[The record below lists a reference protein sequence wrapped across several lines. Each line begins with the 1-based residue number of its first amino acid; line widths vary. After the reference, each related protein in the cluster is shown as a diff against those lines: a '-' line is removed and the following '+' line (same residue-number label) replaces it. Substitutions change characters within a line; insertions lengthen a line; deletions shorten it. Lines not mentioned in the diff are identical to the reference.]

1 MALLKVLQNM
11 PGLRHENHG
20 FTEAYGVFASSVA
33 FEAPRDG
40 MDVSGQRFKQDRRP
54 RLKQDKA

>member
-1 MALLKVLQNM
+1 MAQLKVLQNM
-11 PGLRHENHG
+11 AGLRHENHG

-40 MDVSGQRFKQDRRP
+40 MGLVGPAAQ
-54 RLKQDKA
+54 AG